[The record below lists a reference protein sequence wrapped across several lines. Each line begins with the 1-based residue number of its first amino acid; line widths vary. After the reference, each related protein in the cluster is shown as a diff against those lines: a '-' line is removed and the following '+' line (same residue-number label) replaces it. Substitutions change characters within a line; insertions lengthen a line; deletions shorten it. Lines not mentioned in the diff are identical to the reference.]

1 MDKNVKIQIDQKFE
15 QRKIKRLNN
24 KYNKQM

>member
-15 QRKIKRLNN
+15 QRKIKRLNS
-24 KYNKQM
+24 KYNIQM

>member
-1 MDKNVKIQIDQKFE
+1 MDKNVKIQIDQIFE
-15 QRKIKRLNN
+15 QRKIKRLNS